1 MHFGIY
7 HYNESSS
14 MVTLELFLALL
25 AFATVST
32 VTPGP
37 NNLMLMTSGINF
49 GFARTVPH
57 MLGVG
62 IGFTLMIV
70 LVGVGIIQV
79 LDALPGAQTAIRFAS
94 IVYLLYMAW
103 MIATAK
109 PPQADVE
116 DSGAKPLTFLQA
128 AAFQWVNPKAWSTA
142 LAAVSAYTPKSNSA
156 LGLVIL
162 ALVFGAISAPTVSL
176 WTLMGAKLRGFLS
189 NPKKLRAF
197 NITAALILVATLY
210 PIVFAVSG

>member
-1 MHFGIY
+1 M
-7 HYNESSS
+7 
-14 MVTLELFLALL
+14 TTQLFFALI

-57 MLGVG
+57 MVGVG

-70 LVGVGIIQV
+70 LVGIGIIQV
-79 LDALPGAQTAIRFAS
+79 LDSLPGAQTAIRFAS

-109 PPQADVE
+109 PSRADGE
-116 DSGAKPLTFLQA
+116 GSGAKPLTFLQA
-128 AAFQWVNPKAWSTA
+128 AAFQWVNPKAWATA
-142 LAAVSAYTPKSNSA
+142 LAAVSAYMPKPNSA

-176 WTLMGAKLRGFLS
+176 WTLMGAKLRGLLS

-197 NITAALILVATLY
+197 NISAALILVATLY
-210 PIVFAVSG
+210 PIVFVHSK